1 MTIICNKHCD
11 SMILRIA
18 KALDTATLK
27 SLDEA
32 AAAST
37 FEPGTRTAGRSA
49 RNVKYNQQ
57 LAGGPAATAVY
68 RTVESALRRND
79 IFMAAALPKSFCRV
93 MLTRYEQGMS
103 YGIHTDDPLIGGARA
118 DLSFTLFISPPDTY
132 DGGELVLDAA
142 DGETSIKLDR
152 GDLVLYPTT
161 CLHQVREVRSGIRLA
176 CVGWI
181 RSLVRL
187 QAHRDILFDLHTAVQ
202 TVYERDG
209 KSPLFDGLSK
219 VRANVTRLWAD
230 D

>member
-1 MTIICNKHCD
+1 
-11 SMILRIA
+11 MILRIA

-27 SLDEA
+27 ALEEA
-32 AAAST
+32 AATSN

-49 RNVKYNQQ
+49 RHVKHNQQ
-57 LAGGPAATAVY
+57 LGGAAASAVC

-79 IFMAAALPKSFCRV
+79 VFMAAALPKSFCRV
-93 MLTRYEQGMS
+93 MLTRYEQGMA

-132 DGGELVLDAA
+132 DGGELVLDAV
-142 DGETSIKLDR
+142 DGETSIKLER

-161 CLHQVREVRSGIRLA
+161 CLHQVREVRSGTRLA

-187 QAHRDILFDLHTAVQ
+187 QAHREILFDLHAAVQ
-202 TVYERDG
+202 TVYQRDG
-209 KSPLFDGLSK
+209 KSPVFDQLSK
-219 VRANVTRLWAD
+219 VKANITRLWAD

>member
-1 MTIICNKHCD
+1 
-11 SMILRIA
+11 MILRLA

-27 SLDEA
+27 ALEEA
-32 AAAST
+32 ASTGT
-37 FEPGTRTAGRSA
+37 FEPGIRTAGRSA
-49 RNVKYNQQ
+49 RQVKHNQQ
-57 LAGGPAATAVY
+57 LGGAAASAVC

-93 MLTRYEQGMS
+93 MLTRYEQGMA

-142 DGETSIKLDR
+142 DGETSIKLER

-161 CLHQVREVRSGIRLA
+161 CLHQVREVRSGTRLA

-187 QAHRDILFDLHTAVQ
+187 QAHREILFDLHTAVQ
-202 TVYERDG
+202 TVYQRDG
-209 KSPLFDGLSK
+209 KSPVFDQLSK
-219 VRANVTRLWAD
+219 VKANITRLWAD